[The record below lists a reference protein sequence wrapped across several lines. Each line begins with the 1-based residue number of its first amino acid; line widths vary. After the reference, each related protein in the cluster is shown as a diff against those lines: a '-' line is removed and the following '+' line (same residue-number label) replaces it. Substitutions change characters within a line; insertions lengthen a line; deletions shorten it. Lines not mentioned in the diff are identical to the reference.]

1 MRRPSVSLVLLFGA
15 LTVVV
20 VLLAVVLMDRPT
32 ALGKPSGKELVAR
45 VRQEKAAKEVRTAV
59 RVSSR
64 VPRAERPDVEKSGA
78 DVQSLSNEL
87 AQAKLETAD
96 DKLMDEVIQ
105 GLISAID
112 EAVRA
117 KNFAR
122 VLALL
127 DMIREAKITAGGS
140 GGGGSS
146 RVASLKKKI
155 LEAFGVLGPDGAER
169 ALDFVSDADPEVA
182 QSAQD
187 LFFKA
192 IRDPSLGDYKLADLI
207 VAAASEFNDAYSA
220 SRLYQ
225 NIQVRMRPTVGAKT
239 LLQFA
244 DVGTDAVK
252 AALPENIAAFVIDA
266 SVDSPEKL
274 RAIMDEIVDPTDT
287 RAFEPIY
294 MNGQGKK

>member
-1 MRRPSVSLVLLFGA
+1 MRRPSVSLILLFGA

-20 VLLAVVLMDRPT
+20 VLLAVVFEDRPS

-45 VRQEKAAKEVRTAV
+45 VRQEKAAKEVQTAV
-59 RVSSR
+59 RVSPR
-64 VPRAERPDVEKSGA
+64 VPGVERPVAEKLGA
-78 DVQSLSNEL
+78 GVLSLSNEL
-87 AQAKLETAD
+87 AQAKLEAAD
-96 DKLMDEVIQ
+96 DKLIDEVIQ

-112 EAVRA
+112 EAA
-117 KNFAR
+117 HTKNFAR
-122 VLALL
+122 VMALL
-127 DMIREAKITAGGS
+127 DMIREAKITAGGR
-140 GGGGSS
+140 GGGGSN
-146 RVASLKKKI
+146 RVTSLKKKI
-155 LEAFGVLGPDGAER
+155 LEALGVLGPDGAER
-169 ALDFVSDADPEVA
+169 ALDFVGDANPEVA

-207 VAAASEFNDAYSA
+207 VAAASELNDAYSA

-239 LLQFA
+239 LLQLA